1 MSDSDH
7 SEYSIT
13 YDENFESEDGF
24 DLQFYRYSL
33 PSEFIDKDGNMIF
46 SNMSYN
52 FDGEFHVFN
61 KKYVFYYKIV
71 SWYEGIRMHTWDL
84 DFNEEKKEFEVWDY
98 GEGRYPAFYNVQSE
112 SFYFI
117 YGGRKIHLWVNQL
130 FTNF

>member
-1 MSDSDH
+1 MSDSD
-7 SEYSIT
+7 YSIT
-13 YDENFESEDGF
+13 YDENFESDSGF

-61 KKYVFYYKIV
+61 KKYVFYFKIV
-71 SWYEGIRMHTWDL
+71 RWYEHEYVHTWDL

-98 GEGRYPAFYNVQSE
+98 DEGRYPTFYNVQSE

-117 YGGRKIHLWVNQL
+117 LNGAKINLWIDEL